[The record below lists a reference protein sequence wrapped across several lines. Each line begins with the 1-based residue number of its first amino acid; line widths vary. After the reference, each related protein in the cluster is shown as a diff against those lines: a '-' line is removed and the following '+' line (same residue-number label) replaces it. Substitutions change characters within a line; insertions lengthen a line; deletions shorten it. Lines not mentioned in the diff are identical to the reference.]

1 LCYNQKTS
9 QRLQHDDFEKTF
21 VRRTRCRVE
30 VMFPAEVKFW
40 SRELGCSEWKL
51 LDAVALV
58 GANVDD
64 LRRHLRSQR
73 RASEPATR

>member
-1 LCYNQKTS
+1 MTIL
-9 QRLQHDDFEKTF
+9 EKTF
-21 VRRTRCRVE
+21 VRRRRCRVA
-30 VMFPAEVKFW
+30 VMFPAEVEFW

-73 RASEPATR
+73 KAGEQASR